1 MSIKISFMHF
11 MKWARLMLPV
21 VFKEFGLVCIF
32 LLFFFYSLSLSISR
46 RSTLAKI
53 LGGAA
58 APPATHC
65 FCGPAVV
72 RGLLFP

>member
-32 LLFFFYSLSLSISR
+32 LLFFFIHY
-46 RSTLAKI
+46 
-53 LGGAA
+53 
-58 APPATHC
+58 HC
-65 FCGPAVV
+65 QLVEDQ
-72 RGLLFP
+72 L